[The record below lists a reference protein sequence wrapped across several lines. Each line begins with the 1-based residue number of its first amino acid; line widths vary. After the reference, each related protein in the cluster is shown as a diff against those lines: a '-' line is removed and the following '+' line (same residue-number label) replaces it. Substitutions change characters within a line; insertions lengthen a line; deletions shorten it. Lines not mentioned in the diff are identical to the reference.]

1 MIASTVY
8 EGPACESW
16 VVDLFC
22 SLGFVVDLP
31 NVRLTA
37 GPHSTPQYWSRDVLP
52 TQIQPAELL
61 V

>member
-1 MIASTVY
+1 MRVRLA
-8 EGPACESW
+8 ESW